1 MTDATFTY
9 AQTSLPTD
17 MMQQAELQQLGQF
30 RAVYKP
36 THPLKLIAMIIGS
49 LLLMVAVVV
58 LSLYL
63 TNGLFYFCLLAPI
76 YIIFA
81 AVCKLLKGN
90 RCVYLFTN
98 GLAWTRGRGYEM
110 ARWEQIESIWRR
122 KGQSQYVSSL
132 TCTLR
137 LKDGRLLKI
146 DDALK
151 GINEL
156 AVIVQDRFR
165 SVRLPEVIALYERG
179 KAVTFGKIQI
189 DHQGINNGK
198 ELIPW
203 DQLDTLAI
211 REAAVVAQKHGRPL
225 KWSKVKEE
233 ETPNLYVL
241 GSLVDYIVK
250 K

>member
-1 MTDATFTY
+1 MADATFTY
-9 AQTSLPTD
+9 AQASLPVAV
-17 MMQQAELQQLGQF
+17 MQQAELQQLGQF
-30 RAVYKP
+30 RKSYKP
-36 THPLKLIAMIIGS
+36 VHPLKLIAMIIGS
-49 LLLMVAVVV
+49 LLLMIVVIV
-58 LSLYL
+58 VSLYL
-63 TNGLFYFCLLAPI
+63 TNGLFYFCALLPI

-81 AVCKLLKGN
+81 AVRKLLKGN
-90 RCVYLFTN
+90 LCVYLFTN
-98 GLAWTRGRGYEM
+98 GLAWTRGRRCEM
-110 ARWEQIESIWRR
+110 VRWEQIESIWRK

-137 LKDGRLLKI
+137 LKDGRTLKI

-151 GINEL
+151 SINEL
-156 AVIVQDRFR
+156 VVIVQDRFR

-179 KAVTFGKIQI
+179 ETVTFGKIQV

-203 DQLDTLAI
+203 DRLDSMAI
-211 REAAVVAQKHGRPL
+211 REALVVAQKHGRPL
-225 KWSKVKEE
+225 KWSKVKEA

-241 GSLVDYIVK
+241 GSLVDHIIK